1 MFDVVLVWFLAPL
14 VRDGL
19 GDKFKEWWDAFLKK
33 WAGIFKVV
41 LDFFKKWIFKCIVD
55 FFHGLAVTVAE
66 WWGSVVETYIVDPIN
81 DLADWLYTKFSN
93 PGLGSVLMTALMAFI
108 LVLVL
113 YEILKPKR

>member
-1 MFDVVLVWFLAPL
+1 MLMWVLAPL

-19 GDKFKEWWDAFLKK
+19 VDKLKEWWEKFLAK

-41 LDFFKKWIFKCIVD
+41 IDFFKKWIFKCIVD

-66 WWGSVVETYIVDPIN
+66 WWGGVVQTYIVDPVN
-81 DLADWLYTKFSN
+81 RLADWLYDKFSN
-93 PGLGSVLMTALMAFI
+93 PGLGSVLMTCLMALI
-108 LVLVL
+108 IGLVL